1 MTVQELWERMLTEL
15 RSHCEVGQY
24 ALDSLFSNLAPVD
37 DNGTCLTL
45 AYPASMMIDWV
56 EVNYQDILAHA
67 AARVLQAPRRITF
80 VPEGSALPSPFP
92 LAAAKPSVP
101 QPAAAPAPRRSPKAN
116 YPRRSMLN
124 SGLNTDFTFENF
136 IVGPTNSFAYAAAQ
150 AVANRSEST
159 RLLFIHG
166 ESGLGKTHLLQAI
179 GNAIRQHDDRTQVLY
194 LTSETFMNDYIDAVG
209 KKGDAIA
216 AFRRRYRK
224 ADVLL
229 IDDVQFLA
237 RTSKTQEEFFHTFNA
252 LFSSGKQIVLSA
264 DCPACAITSLEK
276 RLVSRF
282 EQGLTVSLLPPDYET
297 RLAILRSR
305 LNHGRNKLLT
315 PEVIEFLATHI
326 TRSVRALEGALV
338 QLTTYASFCNRTLS
352 VADARAQLRDQLRS
366 NRSGDSAVSIADI
379 QQRVA
384 DEFNI
389 RVADLNGRRRT
400 AVVAQSRQVAM
411 YLARKHTGRSLQ
423 DIGAAFGGRDHG
435 TVLHAERSIE
445 QKIAVDT
452 LLNERVQRLVAT
464 LI

>member
-1 MTVQELWERMLTEL
+1 MTVQELWERMLIEL

-45 AYPASMMIDWV
+45 TYPASMMIDWV

-67 AARVLQAPRRITF
+67 AARVLRAPRRIVF
-80 VPEGSALPSPFP
+80 VPEGSPLPSPCT
-92 LAAAKPSVP
+92 
-101 QPAAAPAPRRSPKAN
+101 PAAAQPSAPHSADLPNPRRSTKAN
-116 YPRRSMLN
+116 HPRRNMLN

-136 IVGPTNSFAYAAAQ
+136 IVGSANSFAYAAAQ
-150 AVANRSEST
+150 AVANRSEAS

-179 GNAIRQHDDRTQVLY
+179 GNAIRRRDDSTQVLY

-216 AFRRRYRK
+216 AFRRKYRK

-252 LFSSGKQIVLSA
+252 LFASGKQIVLSA
-264 DCPACAITSLEK
+264 DCPACAITSLEQ

-305 LNHGRNKLLT
+305 LKHGRNKLLT
-315 PEVIEFLATHI
+315 PEVIEFLATHV
-326 TRSVRALEGALV
+326 TRSVRALEGAFV

-366 NRSGDSAVSIADI
+366 HRGGNSSVSIADI

-400 AVVAQSRQVAM
+400 ALVAQGRQVAM

-445 QKIAVDT
+445 QKMAADT
-452 LLNERVQRLVAT
+452 LLNERVQRLTAT

>member
-37 DNGTCLTL
+37 DNGTCLML
-45 AYPASMMIDWV
+45 SYPASMMIDWV

-67 AARVLQAPRRITF
+67 AARVLQAPRRIIF
-80 VPEGSALPSPFP
+80 VPEGSALPSPCP
-92 LAAAKPSVP
+92 HAEATPSAP
-101 QPAAAPAPRRSPKAN
+101 GAEDSPAPRRSPKAQH
-116 YPRRSMLN
+116 PRRSMLN

-136 IVGPTNSFAYAAAQ
+136 IVGSTNSFAYAAAQ
-150 AVANRSEST
+150 AVANRSESS

-179 GNAIRQHDDRTQVLY
+179 GNAIRLRDDSTQVLY

-216 AFRRRYRK
+216 AFRRKYRK

-366 NRSGDSAVSIADI
+366 KRSGDSAVSIADI

-400 AVVAQSRQVAM
+400 ALVAQGRQVAM

-445 QKIAVDT
+445 QKMVVDT

>member
-1 MTVQELWERMLTEL
+1 MTVQELWERMLIEL

-45 AYPASMMIDWV
+45 TYPASMMIDWV

-67 AARVLQAPRRITF
+67 AARVLRAPRRIVF
-80 VPEGSALPSPFP
+80 VPEGSPLPSPCT
-92 LAAAKPSVP
+92 
-101 QPAAAPAPRRSPKAN
+101 PAAAQPSAPHSADLPNPRRSTKAN
-116 YPRRSMLN
+116 HPRRNMLN

-136 IVGPTNSFAYAAAQ
+136 IVGSANSFAYAAAQ
-150 AVANRSEST
+150 AVANRSEAS

-179 GNAIRQHDDRTQVLY
+179 GNAIRRRDDSTQVLY

-216 AFRRRYRK
+216 AFRRKYRK

-252 LFSSGKQIVLSA
+252 LFASGKQIVLSA
-264 DCPACAITSLEK
+264 DCPACAITSLEQ

-305 LNHGRNKLLT
+305 LKHGRNKLLT
-315 PEVIEFLATHI
+315 PEVIEFLATHV
-326 TRSVRALEGALV
+326 TRSVRALEGAFV

-366 NRSGDSAVSIADI
+366 NRGGNSSVSIADI

-400 AVVAQSRQVAM
+400 ALVAQGRQVAM

-445 QKIAVDT
+445 QKMAADT
-452 LLNERVQRLVAT
+452 LLNERVQRLTAT

>member
-1 MTVQELWERMLTEL
+1 
-15 RSHCEVGQY
+15 
-24 ALDSLFSNLAPVD
+24 
-37 DNGTCLTL
+37 
-45 AYPASMMIDWV
+45 MI
-56 EVNYQDILAHA
+56 ACFF
-67 AARVLQAPRRITF
+67 F
-80 VPEGSALPSPFP
+80 VVPF
-92 LAAAKPSVP
+92 
-101 QPAAAPAPRRSPKAN
+101 
-116 YPRRSMLN
+116 
-124 SGLNTDFTFENF
+124 F
-136 IVGPTNSFAYAAAQ
+136 
-150 AVANRSEST
+150 
-159 RLLFIHG
+159 
-166 ESGLGKTHLLQAI
+166 
-179 GNAIRQHDDRTQVLY
+179 
-194 LTSETFMNDYIDAVG
+194 
-209 KKGDAIA
+209 
-216 AFRRRYRK
+216 
-224 ADVLL
+224 VLL

-252 LFSSGKQIVLSA
+252 LFASGKQIVLSA
-264 DCPACAITSLEK
+264 DCPACAITSLEQ

-305 LNHGRNKLLT
+305 LKHGRNKLLT
-315 PEVIEFLATHI
+315 PEVIEFLATHV
-326 TRSVRALEGALV
+326 TRSVRALEGAFV

-366 NRSGDSAVSIADI
+366 HRGGNSSVSIADI

-400 AVVAQSRQVAM
+400 ALVAQGRQVAM

-445 QKIAVDT
+445 QKMAADT
-452 LLNERVQRLVAT
+452 LLNERVQRLTAT

>member
-1 MTVQELWERMLTEL
+1 MTVQELWERILMEL

-45 AYPASMMIDWV
+45 TYPASMMIDWV

-67 AARVLQAPRRITF
+67 AARVLQAPRRIVF
-80 VPEGSALPSPFP
+80 VPEGSPLPSPCT
-92 LAAAKPSVP
+92 LTAAQPSAP
-101 QPAAAPAPRRSPKAN
+101 HAADLPNPRRSTKAN
-116 YPRRSMLN
+116 HPRRNMLN

-136 IVGPTNSFAYAAAQ
+136 IVGSANSFAYAAAQ
-150 AVANRSEST
+150 AVANRSEAS

-179 GNAIRQHDDRTQVLY
+179 GNAIRQRDDSTQVLY

-216 AFRRRYRK
+216 AFRRKYRK

-252 LFSSGKQIVLSA
+252 LFASGKQIVLSA
-264 DCPACAITSLEK
+264 DCPACAITSLEQ

-305 LNHGRNKLLT
+305 LKHGRNKLLT
-315 PEVIEFLATHI
+315 PEVIEFLATHV
-326 TRSVRALEGALV
+326 TRSVRALEGAFV

-366 NRSGDSAVSIADI
+366 NRGGNSSVSIADI

-400 AVVAQSRQVAM
+400 AMVAQGRQVAM

-445 QKIAVDT
+445 QKMAADT
-452 LLNERVQRLVAT
+452 LLNERVQRLTAT

>member
-1 MTVQELWERMLTEL
+1 MTVQELWERMLIEL

-45 AYPASMMIDWV
+45 TYPASMMIDWV

-67 AARVLQAPRRITF
+67 AARVLQAPRRIVF
-80 VPEGSALPSPFP
+80 VPEGSPLPSPCTP
-92 LAAAKPSVP
+92 AVAQPS
-101 QPAAAPAPRRSPKAN
+101 APHSADLPNPRRSTKAN
-116 YPRRSMLN
+116 HPRRNMLN

-136 IVGPTNSFAYAAAQ
+136 IVGSANSFAYAAAQ
-150 AVANRSEST
+150 AVANRSEAS

-179 GNAIRQHDDRTQVLY
+179 GNAIRRRDDSTQVLY

-216 AFRRRYRK
+216 AFRRKYRK
-224 ADVLL
+224 VDVLL

-252 LFSSGKQIVLSA
+252 LFASGKQIVLSA
-264 DCPACAITSLEK
+264 DCPACAITSLEQ

-305 LNHGRNKLLT
+305 LKHGRNKLLT
-315 PEVIEFLATHI
+315 PEVIEFLATHV
-326 TRSVRALEGALV
+326 TRSVRALEGAFV

-366 NRSGDSAVSIADI
+366 HRGGNSSVSIADI

-400 AVVAQSRQVAM
+400 ALVAQGRQVAM

-445 QKIAVDT
+445 QKMAADT
-452 LLNERVQRLVAT
+452 LLNERVQRLTAT